1 MPRPLRWR
9 AHLVAGFMTVLAAA
23 AGAAQ
28 APLGTWAQGKEPL
41 QVDAQSL
48 EVRGEEARVV
58 FSGQVRARQ
67 GDLTLEAD
75 RLEVTLDPETRELR
89 SAYAEGNVRIRRG
102 DVLATGRTARYDAA
116 RGVVVL
122 EGDPKVWRGKNLVA
136 GDRITL
142 FLAEDRSVVE
152 GARAVIYPQGEER

>member
-1 MPRPLRWR
+1 VTLRL
-9 AHLVAGFMTVLAAA
+9 AMTLVLAVLLAV
-23 AGAAQ
+23 GARGAE

-75 RLEVTLDPETRELR
+75 RLEVTLDPKTRELR
-89 SAYAEGNVRIRRG
+89 SAFAQGNVRIRRG
-102 DVLATGRTARYDAA
+102 DVLATGRTARYDAT

-122 EGDPKVWRGKNLVA
+122 EGNPKVWRGKNLVA

-142 FLAEDRSVVE
+142 FLAQDRSVVE
-152 GARAVIYPQGEER
+152 GARAVIYPQEEER